1 MASNP
6 CAHVAAATAT
16 APSADCADCAML
28 LLFLVL
34 LLLVMFDLLMVALLL
49 LKFPEGQR
57 EKNIRSA
64 RHLSLS
70 DFGILGQTF
79 FSD

>member
-57 EKNIRSA
+57 EKTSVRQDT
-64 RHLSLS
+64 SLCQT
-70 DFGILGQTF
+70 LGY
-79 FSD
+79 